1 MKRLVAPMIAI
12 SLITACGGGGGGTE
26 STSVASTDQTPG
38 QMSTD
43 STPSTDAPDVTEPAT
58 PMSNFEYITQR
69 QEPLW
74 SDLVDASFADLDNIS
89 GPADINAAWA
99 KLFAWP
105 FEVPMPDDSRVSYA
119 LVDVSPYEAEWY
131 HRFALHVVSDAS
143 IDDARAVV
151 EGYQNDLFDA
161 GVMVESNLTDGDFFT
176 YNFEAT
182 DVAEAAGWYS
192 FSITVGPETNIDGA
206 TGRTEVEFSLERY
219 VASVSDLDVAF
230 FLRGWMAEAPL
241 NDSLEFS
248 EILANWSN
256 LTEGGPNSLDVE
268 ITFTADQTRWVEL
281 IEYFGKD
288 WVQDGLV
295 MEGPIVPTDPD
306 ATDYVTLTT
315 FSTMGVH
322 DFDLV
327 LERDTSD
334 PTLPMK
340 VRYGV
345 DVDSQM

>member
-1 MKRLVAPMIAI
+1 MIVVTLV
-12 SLITACGGGGGGTE
+12 SACGGGGGGN
-26 STSVASTDQTPG
+26 SASTDVT
-38 QMSTD
+38 STD
-43 STPSTDAPDVTEPAT
+43 QVTDVSSPSTEAPVVTEPAT
-58 PMSNFEYITQR
+58 SMPAFDYITQR
-69 QEPLW
+69 EEPLW
-74 SDLVDASFADLDNIS
+74 SDLVDVSFADFDNIS
-89 GPADINAAWA
+89 GSVEINAAWA

-105 FEVPMPDDSRVSYA
+105 FVVPIPDDAKVSYA
-119 LVDVSPYEAEWY
+119 LVDISPYEAEWY
-131 HRFALHVVSDAS
+131 QRYALNIVSDLS
-143 IDDARAVV
+143 VDDARTLVAD
-151 EGYQNDLFDA
+151 YQNDFFTT

-182 DVAEAAGWYS
+182 ADAEAAGWYS

-206 TGRTEVEFSLERY
+206 TGRTEVEFSLDRY
-219 VASVSDLDVAF
+219 VAAVSDLDVAF

-248 EILANWSN
+248 GIYANWSN
-256 LTEGGPNSLDVE
+256 LTDGGPNSLDVE

-295 MEGPIVPTDPD
+295 MESPYVPDDPNS
-306 ATDYVTLTT
+306 TDYVPLAS
-315 FSTMGVH
+315 FATMGSH
-322 DFDLV
+322 AFDLI

-334 PTLPMK
+334 STLPMK

-345 DVDSQM
+345 SVGVQM